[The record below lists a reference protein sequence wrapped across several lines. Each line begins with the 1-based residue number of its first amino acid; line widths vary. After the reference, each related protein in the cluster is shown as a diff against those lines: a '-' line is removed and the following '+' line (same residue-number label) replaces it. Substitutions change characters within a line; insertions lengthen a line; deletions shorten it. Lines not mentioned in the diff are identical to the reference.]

1 MTVKHIKTMSGDLV
15 SLEVPETET
24 VTAFYERV
32 SRHFDVK
39 KIQLQLF
46 RMDAE
51 DELKESDELLGG
63 EEDEVF
69 SALMDKMNYIVA
81 VNQITDRVYDLKHE
95 KERYEM
101 YEVVLTRYGMES
113 GPETVKQCLYVKPM
127 YSPTDQV
134 NYYLANREI
143 PSRKIGDGLSQER
156 YILIKEH
163 VPMYH
168 SFDHLMT
175 STPLGANLSDK
186 RRTQLLDT
194 IQKKWM
200 DLMMELFLAYSEDGD
215 YDDEDEEDTQDSW
228 S

>member
-1 MTVKHIKTMSGDLV
+1 
-15 SLEVPETET
+15 
-24 VTAFYERV
+24 
-32 SRHFDVK
+32 
-39 KIQLQLF
+39 
-46 RMDAE
+46 
-51 DELKESDELLGG
+51 
-63 EEDEVF
+63 
-69 SALMDKMNYIVA
+69 
-81 VNQITDRVYDLKHE
+81 
-95 KERYEM
+95 
-101 YEVVLTRYGMES
+101 
-113 GPETVKQCLYVKPM
+113 M

-163 VPMYH
+163 VQMYH